1 LTSLIAKK
9 SWEFNIQPS
18 GSSFFNDKIY
28 PNVIGHR
35 DVDCTECPGEQ
46 LHATLPTIIS
56 SAQTKLDMYTSVMPR
71 VYQSEIMMSPLSAI
85 EMKKNE
91 EKEIMVSM
99 KNTGTTTWRNYGNDK
114 TFIAVA
120 DIKNHIASIDGVRLA
135 VDPTVGSTATS
146 TPAIVQPSL
155 NPAQFIAASLTMPNV
170 VPGQVGTFKLKLKQ
184 QSDEYISKQKFVL
197 AVGSKGWVPTGETS
211 VDVVNTGLD
220 YAGVLVK
227 EKEVYDLLDD
237 IQTSITLHFVNKG
250 TKEWKKGEV
259 LLKLAG
265 NDGGDS
271 ELSDTTW
278 KKKDGSFSFVE
289 KAVKPGEAATFTF
302 FVKTKKLGDL
312 SHSLMLTQKDIRIS
326 GSDYEKIASHV
337 VPAYA
342 AEVITIKSP
351 EKTNV
356 LTRTDVSIMVK
367 NTGALPWNKAELVMS
382 EGVKIRNSAFYDSTW
397 IGGLAV
403 KKTGAVKPG
412 DTAIFDFKIK
422 SPKKS
427 GQYQLNFILNQTK
440 RTMYIQS
447 AAGLEKSFSQ
457 PILIE
462 DVKPKLVPKK
472 PVKKK

>member
-1 LTSLIAKK
+1 
-9 SWEFNIQPS
+9 
-18 GSSFFNDKIY
+18 
-28 PNVIGHR
+28 
-35 DVDCTECPGEQ
+35 
-46 LHATLPTIIS
+46 
-56 SAQTKLDMYTSVMPR
+56 
-71 VYQSEIMMSPLSAI
+71 
-85 EMKKNE
+85 
-91 EKEIMVSM
+91 
-99 KNTGTTTWRNYGNDK
+99 
-114 TFIAVA
+114 
-120 DIKNHIASIDGVRLA
+120 
-135 VDPTVGSTATS
+135 
-146 TPAIVQPSL
+146 
-155 NPAQFIAASLTMPNV
+155 
-170 VPGQVGTFKLKLKQ
+170 
-184 QSDEYISKQKFVL
+184 
-197 AVGSKGWVPTGETS
+197 
-211 VDVVNTGLD
+211 
-220 YAGVLVK
+220 
-227 EKEVYDLLDD
+227 
-237 IQTSITLHFVNKG
+237 
-250 TKEWKKGEV
+250 
-259 LLKLAG
+259 
-265 NDGGDS
+265 
-271 ELSDTTW
+271 
-278 KKKDGSFSFVE
+278 
-289 KAVKPGEAATFTF
+289 
-302 FVKTKKLGDL
+302 
-312 SHSLMLTQKDIRIS
+312 MLTKKDIRIS

-462 DVKPKLVPKK
+462 DMKPKLVP
-472 PVKKK
+472 